1 MFRYSVIRGGAK
13 DSSQQQQEKEAE
25 KETTPGAIA
34 TLKKHALERSTIL
47 EGRPTTSHDERFLLA
62 RGYFLMDRDLLGE
75 GTYSKVKRAY
85 SKLRGHDVAI
95 KIVNRKIAPKDFLK
109 RFLPRELEI
118 IGQINHPNICK
129 FYEVLDIG
137 EKVFIIMEHAPK
149 GDLLEHIQRY
159 KFMKEDL
166 ARSLFLQ
173 VRTFYHYSVRYQR
186 IQNCVSSFGQKDS
199 NFTGSYKLWD
209 EGIPTKPTDQLDQL

>member
-1 MFRYSVIRGGAK
+1 MFRYSVLGG
-13 DSSQQQQEKEAE
+13 DQVSSQEKEKSESSEASSQLIVKPKDTAE
-25 KETTPGAIA
+25 G
-34 TLKKHALERSTIL
+34 
-47 EGRPTTSHDERFLLA
+47 PTTSQDERFLLT
-62 RGYFLMDRDLLGE
+62 RGYFLMNRGLLGE

-85 SKLRGHDVAI
+85 SKLRSIDVAI

-118 IGQINHPNICK
+118 IGQIKHPNICK

-137 EKVFIIMEHAPK
+137 EKVFIMMEFAPK

-159 KFMKEDL
+159 KFLKEDF

-173 VRTFYHYSVRYQR
+173 V
-186 IQNCVSSFGQKDS
+186 K
-199 NFTGSYKLWD
+199 
-209 EGIPTKPTDQLDQL
+209 